1 MSQTFSPGKSETAET
16 ANPQPELKMPGLEE
30 AEKKSINRP
39 IAELPLSEEASRPAL
54 TLEINAG
61 GENGPSVQA
70 ERGAASIEGQ
80 SFVNQSDAPACPNCG
95 HVTVRNGACYKC
107 LNCGESLGCS

>member
-1 MSQTFSPGKSETAET
+1 
-16 ANPQPELKMPGLEE
+16 MPGLED
-30 AEKKSINRP
+30 ALKKKVNRP
-39 IAELPLSEEASRPAL
+39 IPELPLSEEASRSKL
-54 TLEINAG
+54 NLEIVAGSDGNASAGRDEGLDLG
-61 GENGPSVQA
+61 GF
-70 ERGAASIEGQ
+70 R

>member
-1 MSQTFSPGKSETAET
+1 
-16 ANPQPELKMPGLEE
+16 MPGLEE
-30 AEKKSINRP
+30 AEKQSINRP
-39 IAELPLSEEASRPAL
+39 IAELPLSEEASRSTT
-54 TLEINAG
+54 TLKINAG
-61 GENGPSVQA
+61 GENGTSSA
-70 ERGAASIEGQ
+70 HADRGASLIEGQ

>member
-1 MSQTFSPGKSETAET
+1 
-16 ANPQPELKMPGLEE
+16 MPGLEQ
-30 AEKKSINRP
+30 AEKQSINRP
-39 IAELPLSEEASRPAL
+39 IAELPLSEEASRTAL
-54 TLEINAG
+54 SLEINAG
-61 GENGPSVQA
+61 GENGTSSVRA
-70 ERGAASIEGQ
+70 DRGAASIEGQ